1 MDVAILEKLK
11 KCNSQNAENAFI
23 ALKERL
29 YIDMEYDLFRKLLR
43 TIQGNPLRKRCRNRS
58 ILKA

>member
-29 YIDMEYDLFRKLLR
+29 YIDMEYD
-43 TIQGNPLRKRCRNRS
+43 RS
-58 ILKA
+58 IS